1 MAAASIVRSVDVLQ
15 IKSID
20 AWPRY
25 CVMLLS
31 DRVSTTD
38 NMPDNLHTR
47 GALIRTYLSPLM
59 LGGPYVRRPKYVHDF
74 ITIRSA
80 HMTGV
85 GAEGHAFGT
94 QIKEMLHFSSRC
106 SNLRYEISSS

>member
-15 IKSID
+15 MKSID

-38 NMPDNLHTR
+38 DMSRHTTVIHSVS
-47 GALIRTYLSPLM
+47 L
-59 LGGPYVRRPKYVHDF
+59 
-74 ITIRSA
+74 
-80 HMTGV
+80 
-85 GAEGHAFGT
+85 
-94 QIKEMLHFSSRC
+94 SSRWVLHYQRNVFSIC
-106 SNLRYEISSS
+106 RIICTLAGL